1 MITLYHFADDWGF
14 DPSPFCL
21 KLETH
26 LKLAR
31 VPFEKRTSLVAFMRA
46 PKKKLPYIVDDG
58 QVVDDSEGIIEYLK
72 RNYGVSL
79 DSGLTPAQRATGH
92 AVRRMLEE
100 GTYWVLIYSRWM
112 EDKNWRRYRP
122 VLFGAVPSPLRSVMA
137 EFVRRDYKRRLYGQ
151 GLSRHGRDEIYAIYN
166 KDIESVSALLG
177 DNEFF
182 FGDKVSSID
191 AVIYGFLGNAFY
203 APLET
208 PPKATIAKHPNLVAY
223 LNRIRE
229 IVQAPPTP
237 KTNATTTSRITA
249 NGVS

>member
-1 MITLYHFADDWGF
+1 
-14 DPSPFCL
+14 
-21 KLETH
+21 
-26 LKLAR
+26 
-31 VPFEKRTSLVAFMRA
+31 
-46 PKKKLPYIVDDG
+46 
-58 QVVDDSEGIIEYLK
+58 
-72 RNYGVSL
+72 
-79 DSGLTPAQRATGH
+79 
-92 AVRRMLEE
+92 MLEE

-151 GLSRHGRDEIYAIYN
+151 GLSRHGRDEIYAICS

>member
-21 KLETH
+21 KLETY
-26 LKLAR
+26 LRLAR
-31 VPFEKRTSLVAFMRA
+31 VPFEKRISLMAFMRA

-58 QVVDDSEGIIEYLK
+58 KVVDDSEGIIEYLK
-72 RNYGVSL
+72 RNYDVSL
-79 DSGLTPAQRATGH
+79 DSWLTPAQRATGH
-92 AVRRMLEE
+92 AVRRMLED
-100 GTYWVLIYSRWM
+100 GTYWTLIYSRWM
-112 EDKNWRRYRP
+112 EDKIWHHFRA
-122 VLFGAVPSPLRSVMA
+122 VLFGAVPNPLQSVMA
-137 EFVRRDYKRRLYGQ
+137 GFVRRDYKRRLYGQ
-151 GLSRHGRDEIYAIYN
+151 GLSRHSRDEIYAICAN
-166 KDIESVSALLG
+166 DIESVSVLLG

-182 FGDKVSSID
+182 FGDKVSSVD

-208 PPKATIAKHPNLVAY
+208 PPKATIAKYANLVAY

-229 IVQAPPTP
+229 SVQAPPTSN
-237 KTNATTTSRITA
+237 TNAATTSNITA